1 LPRIKL
7 AEPAS
12 VIGKS
17 TVAAM
22 RVGAVIGYRGLVKEI
37 LQALKRERGMEKA
50 VIVATGGYGGL
61 IAKKIPEIQHVNPL
75 LTLEGLRFIYLRNRD
90 A

>member
-1 LPRIKL
+1 
-7 AEPAS
+7 
-12 VIGKS
+12 
-17 TVAAM
+17 
-22 RVGAVIGYRGLVKEI
+22 
-37 LQALKRERGMEKA
+37 MEKA